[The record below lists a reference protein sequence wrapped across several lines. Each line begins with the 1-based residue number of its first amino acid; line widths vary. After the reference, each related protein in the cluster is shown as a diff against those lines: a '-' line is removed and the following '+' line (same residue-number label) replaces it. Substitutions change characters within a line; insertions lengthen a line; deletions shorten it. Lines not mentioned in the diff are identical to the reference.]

1 MIALELITD
10 MGEKKLKPS
19 LVGLRTKS
27 KGEGR
32 KERITPFTNYYKYK
46 SQNKTVNNVGLDIDT

>member
-19 LVGLRTKS
+19 LIGLRTKS

-46 SQNKTVNNVGLDIDT
+46 S